1 MIKIRSHQNTPVPP
15 KPDSHMANVL
25 VALYY
30 FPRPKISSNHRMSR
44 LRRLDRAILSEG
56 ADTPLDSEDQELL
69 IAQLVEQ
76 NHASLRLFTKT
87 LVGSILVE
95 IPISVL
101 ALRFSSES
109 ARPVV
114 LLLVSHVL
122 TLVNCLYDFK
132 PPRSTQNDVNSEAD
146 SFQNS
151 PSIRDKAVF
160 VAKKLMSFHGVLTLN
175 IIVFLQLTYKLYTS
189 QGLKLIDL
197 LLLLPLINM
206 VAVTLIRHWYSS
218 VAYEISGLHD
228 LKYKFKTA

>member
-1 MIKIRSHQNTPVPP
+1 
-15 KPDSHMANVL
+15 
-25 VALYY
+25 
-30 FPRPKISSNHRMSR
+30 MSR

-76 NHASLRLFTKT
+76 NDALLRLFTKT

-101 ALRFSSES
+101 ALRFSSEG

-114 LLLVSHVL
+114 LLL
-122 TLVNCLYDFK
+122 
-132 PPRSTQNDVNSEAD
+132 
-146 SFQNS
+146 
-151 PSIRDKAVF
+151 
-160 VAKKLMSFHGVLTLN
+160 
-175 IIVFLQLTYKLYTS
+175 LTYKLYTS